1 MKLSYTYAFLILL
14 SIPLLTNSKE
24 LKSFVQIL
32 KKYTTSDIVSLIS
45 ECKTKNYKIIDP
57 DDYLKKED
65 EEALEKQLKEIYAG
79 HNVVTIIVVVR
90 NLDLTDN
97 NQKKIDISNYTEI
110 VLDEIYSKKIVKKE
124 SSIVLALVSIE
135 GKIMTMK
142 AYGQVGYTIT
152 QQDCYNI
159 LNIINNY
166 YSYGEY
172 SYGTVE
178 LSKLIKY
185 YLVNTSFFS
194 RNKRFFIMLIILF
207 SSFVFCYI
215 LAIVAQKIRE
225 KRNLRLT
232 MTDEQKLIKIR
243 DFLKRCKADK
253 EILSDNCIICLEPF
267 DNCKSLNHSSIKEPN
282 NENNE
287 NNKDINNNR
296 EGLILEENEDKKQVH
311 KKKSYIVE
319 FNNTKEVLLK
329 IKFNNQKEIPKKV
342 IEQEEIKKEEIK
354 QEEILP
360 QENNENSSKKSNG
373 KEKSD
378 SDSEDEEKSEK
389 EEKREEEPE
398 DKEDNNS
405 EPKLVK
411 NPNKVEESEEKDSE
425 KEQEKDQKKTKSYN
439 SGTWPE
445 LFVNNLSYKT
455 TDESLKKY
463 FSKYGEVES
472 TKIVL
477 YVHLM

>member
-267 DNCKSLNHSSIKEPN
+267 DNCKSLNHSSMKEPN

-296 EGLILEENEDKKQVH
+296 EGLILEENEDKKDKESISIEMQNMSQEEGANNKSNLSDNQISTLPCGH
-311 KKKSYIVE
+311 KYHTKCITEWMLRKKSIC
-319 FNNTKEVLLK
+319 
-329 IKFNNQKEIPKKV
+329 PMCR
-342 IEQEEIKKEEIK
+342 
-354 QEEILP
+354 
-360 QENNENSSKKSNG
+360 
-373 KEKSD
+373 EKMDVSISD
-378 SDSEDEEKSEK
+378 KSEDDDLQNELLNIQIELHPAFALLVFQTINEE
-389 EEKREEEPE
+389 
-398 DKEDNNS
+398 
-405 EPKLVK
+405 L
-411 NPNKVEESEEKDSE
+411 
-425 KEQEKDQKKTKSYN
+425 
-439 SGTWPE
+439 TWGAMALPAINGG
-445 LFVNNLSYKT
+445 LFAGLGG
-455 TDESLKKY
+455 
-463 FSKYGEVES
+463 FAF
-472 TKIVL
+472 I
-477 YVHLM
+477 